1 MFSYDTALARRFPE
15 REFSYTESDTML
27 YALGI
32 GVGLTKDDP
41 YAIRYLYEKG
51 LQAIPSQTTVVAWED
66 TWLEEIALDLTKVV
80 HGEQRITLHQPLPT
94 CGRIR
99 SQFRI
104 RDIFDKGAGKGAI
117 VLAETR
123 LFDAISGAHI
133 ATNLSSV
140 FARGNGGFGGQ
151 PGPVPPMHPVPDR
164 GADKSLASPTVSNQA
179 ALYRLSGDMNPL
191 HIDQG
196 FAESAGFDRP
206 ILHGLCIFG
215 MATYALIR
223 MACDGDASRIAHIEM
238 RFSAP
243 FFPGESLRTEMW
255 KEADRIAFRCRA
267 EGRDAVVLDR
277 GSLIL
282 R

>member
-66 TWLEEIALDLTKVV
+66 TWLEEIELDLTKVV

-123 LFDAISGAHI
+123 LFDVASGAHI

-164 GADKSLASPTVSNQA
+164 AADKSLVSPTVSNQA

-223 MACDGDASRIAHIEM
+223 MACNGDASRIAHIEM

-255 KEADRIAFRCRA
+255 KEADRIAFRCLA
-267 EGRDAVVLDR
+267 EDRDAIVLDR
-277 GSLIL
+277 GNVIL

>member
-1 MFSYDTALARRFPE
+1 MFSYDTALSRRFPE
-15 REFSYTESDTML
+15 REFSYSDSDTML
-27 YALGI
+27 YALGV
-32 GVGLTKDDP
+32 GVGLMQDDP
-41 YAIRYLYEKG
+41 YATRYLYEKG
-51 LQAIPSQTTVVAWED
+51 LQAIPSQSTVVAWED
-66 TWLEEIALDLTKVV
+66 TWLEKIELDLTKVV

-117 VLAETR
+117 ILAETR
-123 LFDAISGAHI
+123 LFDAASGTHI

-164 GADKSLASPTVSNQA
+164 VADRFLVSQTTSNQA

-196 FAESAGFDRP
+196 FAESAGFERP

-215 MATYALIR
+215 MATYALTCT
-223 MACDGDASRIAHIEM
+223 ACEGDASRIAHIEM

-243 FFPGESLRTEMW
+243 FFPGESLRTEIWM
-255 KEADRIAFRCRA
+255 EADRIAFRCLA

>member
-1 MFSYDTALARRFPE
+1 MFSYDNALARGFPE
-15 REFSYTESDTML
+15 REFSYTESDTVL

-41 YAIRYLYEKG
+41 HAIRYLYEKG

-66 TWLEEIALDLTKVV
+66 TWLEEIELDLTKVV
-80 HGEQRITLHQPLPT
+80 HGEQRITLHQPLPAS
-94 CGRIR
+94 GRIR
-99 SQFRI
+99 STFSI
-104 RDIFDKGAGKGAI
+104 KDIFDKGAGKGAI
-117 VLAETR
+117 VLAETQ
-123 LFDAISGAHI
+123 LFDAASGTQI

-164 GADKSLASPTVSNQA
+164 VADRFLVSPTALNQA
-179 ALYRLSGDMNPL
+179 ALYRLSGDRNPL

-215 MATYALIR
+215 MATYALTC

-243 FFPGESLRTEMW
+243 FLPGESLRTEMW

-267 EGRDAVVLDR
+267 AGRDAVVLDR

>member
-1 MFSYDTALARRFPE
+1 MFSYENAISRRFPE
-15 REFSYTESDTML
+15 REFSYTASDTIL
-27 YALGI
+27 YALGV
-32 GVGLTKDDP
+32 GVGLSGDDP
-41 YAIRYLYEKG
+41 HAIRYLYERG

-66 TWLEEIALDLTKVV
+66 TWLEEIELDLTKVV
-80 HGEQRITLHQPLPT
+80 HGEQRITLHQPLPAS
-94 CGRIR
+94 GDIR
-99 SQFRI
+99 SRFAI
-104 RDIFDKGAGKGAI
+104 KDIFDKGAGKGAI
-117 VLAETR
+117 ILAETR
-123 LFDAISGAHI
+123 LFDAASGTHL

-151 PGPVPPMHPVPDR
+151 AGPVPPLHPVPDR
-164 GADKSLASPTVSNQA
+164 AADRSLVSPTTPNQA
-179 ALYRLSGDMNPL
+179 VLYRLSGDMNPL
-191 HIDQG
+191 HIDQT

-215 MATYALIR
+215 MATYALTR
-223 MACDGDASRIAHIEM
+223 MACDGDAGRIAHIEM

-255 KEADRIAFRCRA
+255 EEADRIAFRCIA

>member
-1 MFSYDTALARRFPE
+1 MFSYENAISRQFPE
-15 REFSYTESDTML
+15 REFTYTKSDTML

-32 GVGLTKDDP
+32 GVGLMDGDP
-41 YAIRYLYEKG
+41 HAIRYLYEKG
-51 LQAIPSQTTVVAWED
+51 LRAIPSQTTVVAWED
-66 TWLEEIALDLTKVV
+66 TWLEDIEADLTKVV
-80 HGEQRITLHQPLPT
+80 HGEQRITLHQALPT
-94 CGRIR
+94 SGRIR
-99 SQFRI
+99 SQFAI

-117 VLAETR
+117 ILAETK
-123 LFDAISGAHI
+123 LFDAGSGAHI

-140 FARGNGGFGGQ
+140 FARGNGGCGGQ
-151 PGPVPPMHPVPDR
+151 PGPVPPMHPVPTR
-164 GADKSLASPTVSNQA
+164 AADKSLVTVTTRNQA

-196 FAESAGFDRP
+196 FAASAGFDRP

-223 MACDGDASRIAHIEM
+223 MACDGDAGRVRHIEM

-243 FFPGESLRTEMW
+243 FFPGESLRTELW
-255 KEADRIAFRCRA
+255 EEDGRIAFRCVA
-267 EGRDAVVLDR
+267 EDREAVVLDR

>member
-1 MFSYDTALARRFPE
+1 MFSYDTALSRRFPE
-15 REFSYTESDTML
+15 REFSYSDSDTML
-27 YALGI
+27 YALGV
-32 GVGLTKDDP
+32 GVGLMQDDP
-41 YAIRYLYEKG
+41 YATRYLYEKG

-66 TWLEEIALDLTKVV
+66 TWLEKIELDLTKVV

-117 VLAETR
+117 ILAETR
-123 LFDAISGAHI
+123 LFDAASGTHI

-164 GADKSLASPTVSNQA
+164 VADRFLVSQTTSNQA

-191 HIDQG
+191 HIDRG

-215 MATYALIR
+215 MATYALTC
-223 MACDGDASRIAHIEM
+223 MACEGDASRIAHIEM

-243 FFPGESLRTEMW
+243 FFPGESLRTEIW
-255 KEADRIAFRCRA
+255 VEADRIAFRCLA

>member
-1 MFSYDTALARRFPE
+1 MFSYENAIARQFPE

-27 YALGI
+27 YALGV
-32 GVGLTKDDP
+32 GVGLTDSDP
-41 YAIRYLYEKG
+41 HAIRYLYEKG
-51 LQAIPSQTTVVAWED
+51 LLAIPSQTTVVAWED
-66 TWLEEIALDLTKVV
+66 TWLEQIELDLTKVV
-80 HGEQRITLHQPLPT
+80 HGEQRITLHQPLPAS
-94 CGRIR
+94 GRIR
-99 SQFRI
+99 SQFTI

-117 VLAETR
+117 ILAETR
-123 LFDAISGAHI
+123 LFDADSGAHI

-151 PGPVPPMHPVPDR
+151 PGPVPPLHPVPTRAADR
-164 GADKSLASPTVSNQA
+164 KLVSATTLNQA
-179 ALYRLSGDMNPL
+179 AIYRLSGDMNPL

-223 MACDGDASRIAHIEM
+223 MACNGDAGRVQHIEM

-255 KEADRIAFRCRA
+255 NEDGRVAFRCVA
-267 EGRDAVVLDR
+267 EGREAVVLDR

>member
-1 MFSYDTALARRFPE
+1 MFSYDNAISRQFPE
-15 REFSYTESDTML
+15 REFSYSQTDTML
-27 YALGI
+27 YALGV
-32 GVGLTKDDP
+32 GVGLMKDDP
-41 YAIRYLYEKG
+41 HAIHYLYEKG

-66 TWLEEIALDLTKVV
+66 TWLEDIELDLTKVV
-80 HGEQRITLHQPLPT
+80 HGEQRITLHHPLPVS
-94 CGRIR
+94 GRIR
-99 SQFRI
+99 SRFTI
-104 RDIFDKGAGKGAI
+104 KDIFDKGAGKGAI
-117 VLAETR
+117 VLAETQ
-123 LFDAISGAHI
+123 LFDIATGAHI

-151 PGPVPPMHPVPDR
+151 PGPVPPMHAVPDR
-164 GADKSLASPTVSNQA
+164 APDETLVSPTVLNQA
-179 ALYRLSGDMNPL
+179 AIYRLSGDMNPL

-196 FAESAGFDRP
+196 FAESAGFNRP

-215 MATYALIR
+215 MASYALIR

-243 FFPGESLRTEMW
+243 FFPGENLRTEMW
-255 KEADRIAFRCRA
+255 KETDRIAFRCLA